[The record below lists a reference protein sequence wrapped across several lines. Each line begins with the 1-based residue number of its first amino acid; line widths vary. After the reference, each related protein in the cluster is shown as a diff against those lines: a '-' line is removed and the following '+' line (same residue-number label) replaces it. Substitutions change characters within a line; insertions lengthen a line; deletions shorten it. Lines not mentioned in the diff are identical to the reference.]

1 MRVLVTGGY
10 GLIGSAI
17 LARLQREGHSLVG
30 AGRSIEQAQRRF
42 PYARWV
48 EADFRKLTSADAWG
62 PLLDDVD
69 AVVNCVGVLQ
79 DSGRDDTR
87 RVHVQ
92 ATCAL
97 FDACERAMTR
107 RVVHLS
113 AIGAELAAATKF
125 ARTKAE
131 ADAHLASLDLDW
143 VILRPALVMSPAVYG
158 GSAMLRGLAA
168 FPLMTPVIRAE
179 SRIQVVSID
188 DVAETVAFALKR
200 GAPAKVRWELAH
212 PQILTLGEIITRIR
226 AWSGFR
232 PRPLVHVTTIAGKIV
247 SAVADGLGWLGWRS
261 PARSTALAQLAAGVV
276 GEPKAWMAATGIT
289 PQSFDQF
296 LAAHPATVQ
305 DRWFARLYLI
315 KPIAIARARADLDRA
330 RGVRSRGDRRQRAA
344 RDLSAGRAQ
353 PDLPRR
359 AAARIRAR
367 ARRSR
372 PLDRAARADRD
383 DRAVGAALVAVR
395 GRPVVHVLD
404 TLVAVAVNILPPALV
419 LAILDDR

>member
-48 EADFRKLTSADAWG
+48 EADFRNLTSADAWG

-87 RVHVQ
+87 RVHVE

-188 DVAETVAFALKR
+188 DVAETVAFALKP
-200 GAPAKVRWELAH
+200 GAPAKVRWEVAH

-226 AWSGFR
+226 AWLR
-232 PRPLVHVTTIAGKIV
+232 LP
-247 SAVADGLGWLGWRS
+247 
-261 PARSTALAQLAAGVV
+261 PAA
-276 GEPKAWMAATGIT
+276 
-289 PQSFDQF
+289 
-296 LAAHPATVQ
+296 
-305 DRWFARLYLI
+305 
-315 KPIAIARARADLDRA
+315 ARARDDNRWQDRECGCRRPGLARLAQPGALDRTGA
-330 RGVRSRGDRRQRAA
+330 ACRGCCWGAEGLDGGDRHHAA
-344 RDLSAGRAQ
+344 KF
-353 PDLPRR
+353 
-359 AAARIRAR
+359 
-367 ARRSR
+367 
-372 PLDRAARADRD
+372 
-383 DRAVGAALVAVR
+383 
-395 GRPVVHVLD
+395 
-404 TLVAVAVNILPPALV
+404 
-419 LAILDDR
+419 

>member
-87 RVHVQ
+87 RVHVE

-188 DVAETVAFALKR
+188 DVAETVAFALKP

-315 KPIAIARARADLDRA
+315 KPIAILALALIWIAHGAFGLAAIGGSGLRVIFQQGALSLIFLAEPLLA
-330 RGVRSRGDRRQRAA
+330 FALGLGVLVRSTA
-344 RDLSAGRAQ
+344 RPALIGMIVLSVLLSSPFAGGPWVQ
-353 PDLPRR
+353 
-359 AAARIRAR
+359 
-367 ARRSR
+367 
-372 PLDRAARADRD
+372 
-383 DRAVGAALVAVR
+383 
-395 GRPVVHVLD
+395 VLD